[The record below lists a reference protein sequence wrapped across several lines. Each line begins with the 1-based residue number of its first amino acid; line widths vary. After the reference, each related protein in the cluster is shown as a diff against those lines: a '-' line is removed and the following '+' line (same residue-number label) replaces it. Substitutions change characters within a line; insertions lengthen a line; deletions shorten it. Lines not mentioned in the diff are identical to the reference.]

1 MRGGADVTN
10 AEKYPNF
17 ERMAALLNKLENP
30 RQALE
35 IVVALAKAKASDG

>member
-1 MRGGADVTN
+1 MTN
-10 AEKYPNF
+10 TEEHPNF
-17 ERMAALLNKLENP
+17 EKMAALLNKLENP